1 MQRRNDLCA
10 LANSRR
16 NPLDGFRADI
26 SNGED
31 APPVG
36 FQRMAIVAGIFA
48 GQHKPLSI
56 ECDARAGKPI
66 RIRLG
71 ADEQK
76 QVANRPPAR
85 LMEIAIN
92 VQCTHY
98 EIKCRYTNHGGA
110 KKDLRRMSWIF

>member
-56 ECDARAGKPI
+56 ECDGSGET
-66 RIRLG
+66 L
-71 ADEQK
+71 
-76 QVANRPPAR
+76 VA
-85 LMEIAIN
+85 I
-92 VQCTHY
+92 
-98 EIKCRYTNHGGA
+98 A
-110 KKDLRRMSWIF
+110 KKRLLLFCRSSSAHRRGRDNCGEATASSTD

>member
-36 FQRMAIVAGIFA
+36 FQRMAIVASIFA

-56 ECDARAGKPI
+56 EYDARAGKPI
-66 RIRLG
+66 RIGSAPTNKNKWRIG
-71 ADEQK
+71 
-76 QVANRPPAR
+76 RR
-85 LMEIAIN
+85 TSCIA
-92 VQCTHY
+92 VP
-98 EIKCRYTNHGGA
+98 
-110 KKDLRRMSWIF
+110 

>member
-36 FQRMAIVAGIFA
+36 FQRMALVAGIFA
-48 GQHKPLSI
+48 GQHEPLSI
-56 ECDARAGKPI
+56 ECDARAASQSVFGSAPMNKNKW
-66 RIRLG
+66 RIGRRTFLPVVPRRQRT
-71 ADEQK
+71 ASSMPLTP
-76 QVANRPPAR
+76 RAR
-85 LMEIAIN
+85 
-92 VQCTHY
+92 
-98 EIKCRYTNHGGA
+98 
-110 KKDLRRMSWIF
+110 